1 MTVRKVAIGFL
12 DGRMRFLSFLL
23 SFYFLWLVTW
33 AEQRV
38 YAAQTKELF
47 AEFCLGCHSGSEAE
61 GSVDLSHLLAR
72 KQFDATLVFENIATG
87 KMPPAEEETPQQDE
101 RQKMLSWLADQQPES
116 STKPFRRISRH
127 EFVQSIND
135 LLGTE
140 LDLAAKIPEDRGT
153 NAFDSNR
160 RIQLSLDMLG
170 SYFAVADEM
179 LEHALPKNGFV
190 REQTWVTNKLLDS
203 HETYNIYLRD
213 YKEGTLFS
221 WTRANN
227 GNSYSFFYDNFD
239 PPAQGWYELTFDAA
253 KVGDLDGDASIQI
266 HTGKYYYADDRPQPQ
281 RLLDV
286 ISVGSDELKS
296 QTIRAFLRP
305 GENVSVHCF
314 HKDNFREKAPK
325 RGVYIRQL
333 TARGP
338 IHDAWPPGRYKSLFG
353 DLSLSFDSQKAA
365 HGFNKDDAKPGP
377 KSSSRY
383 RSNLEKIGGSIS
395 VSSFQPGMEKENMLD
410 GSNRTFWHTCFKPT
424 LAKPP
429 HYVIL
434 ANPNRHEIDG
444 LSYATWTGGNGNGQV
459 EKFEVYVSENGE
471 DWEEPI
477 CTGELETRLANT
489 QLVSFQEPTTAR
501 FIKFVAT
508 ESFSLD
514 GRSLASIG
522 KLDVIVSLDT
532 KLEKKQVA
540 IESSN
545 SEDLRRVIQRFAERA
560 FSSSLTATELQP
572 YFGVAEQVFQRDGEF
587 IEAAKAGFKAV
598 MCSHR
603 FLLAPG
609 EHSSKELAQK
619 AALARILWLSVPD
632 TQLIESD
639 LPQREQIEAM
649 LADER
654 SNRMIHSLCEQWLN
668 LRAWK
673 TIVPS
678 LKLYPLY
685 DDLLEHYL
693 PLETSS
699 YLAYLIRENRPATEL
714 IDSDYS
720 FLNQRLAG
728 HYGIEGIVGQRLR
741 KVHFGKDTPRGGL
754 LTMGS
759 VLKVTTDGFQT
770 SPILRGAWISK
781 NILGTPL
788 SPPPD
793 SVKAIE
799 PEVVEG
805 GVSLR
810 EQVELHKESQTCNA
824 CHKSIDPYGFALE
837 NYDATGKWRNNYQQ
851 KLPHKNTFQY
861 RPRGYFRL
869 AGEVDSAG
877 VVGNQEFADID
888 GLKRLLLTDDRK
900 VAYNFAKKFFEY
912 ANGYEPD
919 LRQRAVL
926 LEMASGECR
935 MRDLVVAILEYSL
948 KDVVGRGS

>member
-1 MTVRKVAIGFL
+1 
-12 DGRMRFLSFLL
+12 MRFLPFSLSLSFLCL
-23 SFYFLWLVTW
+23 GTW
-33 AEQRV
+33 SQPGLLAT
-38 YAAQTKELF
+38 QTKELF
-47 AEFCLGCHSGSEAE
+47 AEYCLGCHSGSEAE
-61 GSVDLSHLLAR
+61 GNFDLFDLLGR
-72 KQFDATLVFENIATG
+72 KQFDASLVFENIATG
-87 KMPPAEEETPQQDE
+87 KMPPAEEETPSQDE
-101 RQKMLSWLADQQPES
+101 RQKMLSWLADQQLES

-135 LLGTE
+135 LLDTE
-140 LDLAAKIPEDRGT
+140 LDLASKIPEDRGT

-160 RIQLSLDMLG
+160 RIQLSLDMLD

-179 LEHALPKNGFV
+179 LEHALPKEGFF

-213 YKEGTLFS
+213 YEEGTLFS

-227 GNSYSFFYDNFD
+227 GNSYSFFYDNFN
-239 PPAQGWYELTFDAA
+239 PPVAGWYELTIDAA
-253 KVGDLDGDASIQI
+253 KVGDLQGDASIQI

-333 TARGP
+333 TVCGP
-338 IHDAWPPGRYKSLFG
+338 LQDTWPPSRYRMLFG
-353 DLSLSFDSQKAA
+353 DLPLSHEPPKAPDENRTNASQMGAT
-365 HGFNKDDAKPGP
+365 
-377 KSSSRY
+377 RY

-410 GSNRTFWHTCFKPT
+410 GSNRTFWHTQFKPT
-424 LAKPP
+424 LASPP

-434 ANPNRHEIDG
+434 SNPNAHEING
-444 LSYATWTGGNGNGQV
+444 LSYSTWTGGNGNGQV
-459 EKFEVYVSENGE
+459 EKFEVYSSENGE
-471 DWEEPI
+471 DWGTLF
-477 CTGELETRLANT
+477 CTGALETRLANE
-489 QLVSFQEPTTAR
+489 QPISFAEPTTAR

-532 KLEKKQVA
+532 KIDEKQVT
-540 IESSN
+540 IESTS
-545 SEDLRRVIQRFAERA
+545 SEKLRRVIQRFAERA
-560 FSSSLTATELQP
+560 FSSSLPTSELQP
-572 YFGVAEQVFQRDGEF
+572 YFDIAERVFQRDGDF
-587 IEAAKAGFKAV
+587 VEAAKAGFKAV

-609 EHSSKELAQK
+609 EHSSNQLARK
-619 AALARILWLSVPD
+619 AALARAIWLSIPD
-632 TQLIESD
+632 EQLVASG
-639 LPQREQIEAM
+639 LPLREQIEEM
-649 LADER
+649 LTDHR
-654 SNRMIHSLCEQWLN
+654 STRMIQSLCNQWLN
-668 LRAWK
+668 LRSWK
-673 TIVPS
+673 TIAPS

-693 PLETSS
+693 PLETNA
-699 YLAYLIRENRPATEL
+699 YLAYLIRENRPAREL
-714 IDSDYS
+714 IDADYS
-720 FLNQRLAG
+720 FLNQRIAD
-728 HYGIEGIVGQRLR
+728 HYGIEGVVGQHLR
-741 KVHFGKDTPRGGL
+741 KVKFGPESPRGGL

-799 PEVVEG
+799 PEMSAG
-805 GVSLR
+805 SASLR
-810 EQVELHKESQTCNA
+810 EEIELHKENQTCNA

-837 NYDATGKWRNNYQQ
+837 NYDATGKWRRNYQQ
-851 KLPHKNTFQY
+851 KLPHRNTFQY
-861 RPRGYFRL
+861 RPEGYFRL

-877 VVGNQEFADID
+877 AIGDHEFADIN
-888 GLKRLLLTDDRK
+888 GLKQLLLTNDRK

-912 ANGYEPD
+912 ANGYEPN
-919 LRQRAVL
+919 LRQRVVL
-926 LEMASGECR
+926 LEMTSGECR
-935 MRDLVVAILEYSL
+935 MRDLVVDVLEYSL
-948 KDVVGRGS
+948 KDLAVRGR

>member
-1 MTVRKVAIGFL
+1 
-12 DGRMRFLSFLL
+12 MRFLSLAL
-23 SFYFLWLVTW
+23 SLYFLCWGTW
-33 AEQRV
+33 AQP
-38 YAAQTKELF
+38 YPHAAQTNELF
-47 AEFCLGCHSGSEAE
+47 TKYCLGCHEGPDAE
-61 GSVDLSHLLAR
+61 GNLDLSELLAR
-72 KQFDATLVFENIATG
+72 EQFDNTLIFENVATE
-87 KMPPAEEETPQQDE
+87 KMPPAEADAPAPAE
-101 RQKMLSWLADQQPES
+101 REKILKWLANQQPAS
-116 STKPFRRISRH
+116 IPRPFRRISRY
-127 EFVQSIND
+127 EFVHSIND

-140 LDLAAKIPEDRGT
+140 LDLAFGIPEDRGT
-153 NAFDSNR
+153 NTFDSNR
-160 RIQLSLDMLG
+160 RIQLSPDMLG

-179 LEHALPKNGFV
+179 LEHALPQMGFV
-190 REQTWVTNKLLDS
+190 KEQTWVTDKLLDS
-203 HETYNIYLRD
+203 HETYNIYLKD

-227 GNSYSFFYDNFD
+227 GNSYSFFYDNFN
-239 PPAQGWYELTFDAA
+239 PPAAGWYELTFESA
-253 KVGDLDGDASIQI
+253 KVGDLNGDASLQV
-266 HTGKYYYADDRPQPQ
+266 HAGKYYYADDRPQPQ

-286 ISVGSDELKS
+286 ISLGSDELES

-325 RGVYIRQL
+325 RGVYIRRL

-338 IHDAWPPGRYKSLFG
+338 LQDTWPPRRYKSLFG
-353 DLSLSFDSQKAA
+353 DLPLSIKPQNAA
-365 HGFNKDDAKPGP
+365 QV
-377 KSSSRY
+377 SSETETNASSTQALRY

-410 GSNRTFWHTCFKPT
+410 GSNRTFWHTRFEPT

-429 HYVIL
+429 HFIVIK
-434 ANPNRHEIDG
+434 NPNRFEITG

-459 EKFEVYVSENGE
+459 EKFEVYTSENGVE
-471 DWEEPI
+471 WGTPI
-477 CTGELETRLANT
+477 CTGELETRLANE
-489 QLVSFQEPTTAR
+489 QPISFPEPIAAR
-501 FIKFVAT
+501 FIKLVAT

-522 KLDVIVSLDT
+522 KLDVIASIDVNLT
-532 KLEKKQVA
+532 KKLVA
-540 IESSN
+540 IESRN
-545 SEDLRRVIQRFAERA
+545 SEDLRQVVKRFAERA
-560 FSSSLTATELQP
+560 FSSNLTVSELQP
-572 YFGVAEQVFQRDGEF
+572 YFDVAERVFQRDGDF

-609 EHSSKELAQK
+609 EHSSRELAKK
-619 AALARILWLSVPD
+619 AALIRILWLSVPD
-632 TQLIESD
+632 EQLIASD
-639 LPQREQIEAM
+639 LSLRGQIELA

-654 SNRMIHSLCEQWLN
+654 SNRMVRSLCEQWLN

-673 TIVPS
+673 TIAPS

-693 PLETSS
+693 PLETTA
-699 YLAYLIRENRPATEL
+699 YLAYLIRENRPAGEL

-720 FLNQRLAG
+720 FLNQRLAD
-728 HYGIEGIVGQRLR
+728 HYGIEGILGQHLR
-741 KVHFGKDTPRGGL
+741 RVQFEMDTPRGGL

-759 VLKVTTDGFQT
+759 VMKVTTDGFQT

-793 SVKAIE
+793 SVQAIE
-799 PEVVEG
+799 PEMSAG
-805 GVSLR
+805 STSLR
-810 EQVELHKESQTCNA
+810 EQIELHKESQTCNA

-837 NYDATGKWRNNYQQ
+837 NYDATGRWRNNYQQ
-851 KLPHKNTFQY
+851 KLPHKNTFKY

-877 VVGNQEFADID
+877 VVGDQEFADIH
-888 GLKRLLLTDDRK
+888 GLKRLLLTNDRK

-912 ANGYEPD
+912 ANGYEPS
-919 LRQRAVL
+919 LTQRIGL
-926 LEMASGECR
+926 LEMTSGECR
-935 MRDLVVAILEYSL
+935 MRDIVINVLEHSL
-948 KDVVGRGS
+948 ENSAGRGR